1 MRIFGQ
7 ITDIDGLEIPYANIT
22 LYVNGKPLN
31 FGTVSDLDG
40 KFSLTDNSINPD
52 SEFIISYV
60 GFKNQIFKAKDL
72 QGSKIKLIEDNILL
86 EEVIVKNP
94 FKKKIN
100 DESDNEEDND
110 TTVSKKS
117 KFVQHLKDH
126 KFAYAGIGGLAGI
139 LLIVKAFKR

>member
-1 MRIFGQ
+1 MKIFGQ
-7 ITDIDGLEIPYANIT
+7 IIDIDELTIPYTNIS
-22 LYVNGKPLN
+22 LYVNGKPSN
-31 FGTVSDLDG
+31 FGTITDLDG
-40 KFSLTDNSINPD
+40 KFSLSDNTINPD

-86 EEVIVKNP
+86 DEVIINNTY
-94 FKKKIN
+94 KKKIN
-100 DESDNEEDND
+100 DESNNEEENNINI
-110 TTVSKKS
+110 SKKT

-126 KFAYAGIGGLAGI
+126 KFVYAGIGGLAGI